1 MNAIVKSVGNVI
13 GKTGLKL
20 QKHSPEILMAV
31 GVVGTVASAVL
42 ACKATLKVNEVLE
55 ETKDNIDKVHMVVN
69 NESMDEEMY
78 SQEDAKK
85 DLAIIYVQT
94 GIKLAKLYAPALA
107 LGALSIA
114 SILTSHNI
122 LHKRNIAIAAAY
134 AAVDNSF
141 KDYRKR
147 VVERFGKEIDR
158 ELKYNI
164 KAKKIEE
171 MIIDEETGKEKKV
184 KSTVNVVDGLD
195 GYSDYARFFDDGCRG
210 WEKDPEYNLMYLRAQ
225 QQYANDLLI
234 SRGHVFLNEVYDM
247 LDIPRTKA
255 GQVVGWVY
263 NPENPTG
270 DNYIDFGIYDIH
282 RQTNRDFVNGYERAI
297 LLDFNVDGNIWDL
310 I

>member
-78 SQEDAKK
+78 SQEDANK

-171 MIIDEETGKEKKV
+171 TIIDEETGKEKKV